1 LKDSRKK
8 KKHSVEFIET
18 EMKNDWKYFN
28 DSENLINLDTTNDA
42 NWDTYGNKI
51 IQQFSDKEQIK
62 PKK

>member
-1 LKDSRKK
+1 LKNSRK